1 MTTLLTGVPVAAMPS
16 ILGGRLPTDEPGEV
30 VDAYGLG
37 SFPFAAVVAVLFVI
51 VLLRAQATYWL
62 GRGLT
67 AGTIRS
73 GVGAA
78 IERRLSGPGLARAAT
93 YLNRWGPFA
102 VTLCFLTIGIQTLV
116 NLAAGL
122 TRMPFVIYTA
132 AMVPGC
138 VAWAFIYATIGMT
151 AFYAAV
157 AAAAGSLWGI
167 AVLVAA
173 AAGITILVLRRRR
186 LRAARQA
193 AGDAPV

>member
-1 MTTLLTGVPVAAMPS
+1 MTTPSMGAPLAALPS
-16 ILGGRLPTDEPGEV
+16 ALGGPLPADEPGEV
-30 VDAYGLG
+30 VSAYGLG

-67 AGTIRS
+67 AGTIRA

-78 IERRLSGPGLARAAT
+78 IERRLSGPGLARAGT

-122 TRMPFVIYTA
+122 TRMPFAVYTA

-157 AAAAGSLWGI
+157 AAAAGSPWGL
-167 AVLVAA
+167 AALVAA
-173 AAGITILVLRRRR
+173 AAGITVLVLRRRR
-186 LRAARQA
+186 LRAAGPA
-193 AGDAPV
+193 APDA